1 MQTPFESAQQ
11 NLSIVIQN
19 WIAMNMILEM
29 HNLDNLIDQEQKDL
43 LQSLKEAP
51 EHKKAEIRDIIKKNK
66 EDKELFI
73 QTMTN
78 NVLTDKQMWN

>member
-29 HNLDNLIDQEQKDL
+29 HNLDDLIDQEQKDL

-51 EHKKAEIRDIIKKNK
+51 EHKKAEIRDIMKKNK

-73 QTMTN
+73 KTMTN

>member
-19 WIAMNMILEM
+19 WIAMNLIMEM
-29 HNLDNLIDQEQKDL
+29 HNLDEVIDQEQKDL

-51 EHKKAEIRDIIKKNK
+51 EHKKAEIRDIMKKNK

-73 QTMTN
+73 KTMTN

>member
-19 WIAMNMILEM
+19 WIAMNLIMEM
-29 HNLDNLIDQEQKDL
+29 HNLDEVIDQEQKDL

-51 EHKKAEIRDIIKKNK
+51 EHKKAEIRNIIKKNK

-73 QTMTN
+73 KTMTN

>member
-11 NLSIVIQN
+11 NCSIVIQN

>member
-19 WIAMNMILEM
+19 WIAINMILEM

-51 EHKKAEIRDIIKKNK
+51 EHKKAEIRNIMKKNK

>member
-19 WIAMNMILEM
+19 WIAMNMIMEM
-29 HNLDNLIDQEQKDL
+29 HNLNDLIDQEQKDL
-43 LQSLKEAP
+43 LQSLEGAP
-51 EHKKAEIRDIIKKNK
+51 EHKKAEIRDIMKKNK

-73 QTMTN
+73 RTMTN

>member
-19 WIAMNMILEM
+19 WIAMNMIMEM
-29 HNLDNLIDQEQKDL
+29 HNLDEVIDQEQKDL

-51 EHKKAEIRDIIKKNK
+51 EHKKAEIRDIMKKNK

-73 QTMTN
+73 KTMTN

>member
-29 HNLDNLIDQEQKDL
+29 HNLDEVIDQEQKDL
-43 LQSLKEAP
+43 LKSLKEAP
-51 EHKKAEIRDIIKKNK
+51 EHKKAEIRNIMKKNK

-73 QTMTN
+73 KTMTN

>member
-1 MQTPFESAQQ
+1 MQTPFENAQQ

-19 WIAMNMILEM
+19 WIAMNMIMEM
-29 HNLDNLIDQEQKDL
+29 HNLDDLIDQEQKDL

-51 EHKKAEIRDIIKKNK
+51 EHKKAEIRDIMKKNK

-73 QTMTN
+73 RTMTN

>member
-29 HNLDNLIDQEQKDL
+29 HNLDDLIDQEQKDL
-43 LQSLKEAP
+43 LKSLKEAP
-51 EHKKAEIRDIIKKNK
+51 EHKKAEIRNIIKKNK

-73 QTMTN
+73 KTMTN
-78 NVLTDKQMWN
+78 NVLTDNQMWN

>member
-11 NLSIVIQN
+11 NCLIVIHN

-29 HNLDNLIDQEQKDL
+29 HNLDEVIEQEQKDL
-43 LQSLKEAP
+43 LKSLKEAP
-51 EHKKAEIRDIIKKNK
+51 EHKKAEIRNIMKKNK
-66 EDKELFI
+66 ENKELFI

>member
-29 HNLDNLIDQEQKDL
+29 HNLDDLIDQEQKDL
-43 LQSLKEAP
+43 LKSLKEAP
-51 EHKKAEIRDIIKKNK
+51 EHKKAEIRNIIKKNK

-73 QTMTN
+73 KTMTN

>member
-19 WIAMNMILEM
+19 WIAMNLIMEM
-29 HNLDNLIDQEQKDL
+29 HNLDDLIDQEQKDL

-51 EHKKAEIRDIIKKNK
+51 EHKKAEIRNIIKKNK

-73 QTMTN
+73 KTMTN

>member
-1 MQTPFESAQQ
+1 METPFESAQQ

-29 HNLDNLIDQEQKDL
+29 HNLDEVIDQEQKDL

-51 EHKKAEIRDIIKKNK
+51 EHKKAEIRDIMKKNK

-73 QTMTN
+73 KTMTN

>member
-29 HNLDNLIDQEQKDL
+29 HNLDDLIDQEQKDL

-51 EHKKAEIRDIIKKNK
+51 EHKKAEIRNIIKKNK

-73 QTMTN
+73 KTMTN

>member
-19 WIAMNMILEM
+19 WIAMNMIMEM
-29 HNLDNLIDQEQKDL
+29 HNLDEVIDQEQKDL

-51 EHKKAEIRDIIKKNK
+51 EHKKAEIRDIMKKNK

-73 QTMTN
+73 RTMTN

>member
-1 MQTPFESAQQ
+1 MQTPFESAEQ

-29 HNLDNLIDQEQKDL
+29 HNLNDLIDQEQKDL

-51 EHKKAEIRDIIKKNK
+51 EHKKAEIRDIMKKNK
-66 EDKELFI
+66 QDKELFI

>member
-1 MQTPFESAQQ
+1 MQTQFESAQQ

>member
-11 NLSIVIQN
+11 NLSIIIQN
-19 WIAMNMILEM
+19 WIAMNMIMEM
-29 HNLDNLIDQEQKDL
+29 HNLNDLIDQEQKDL

-51 EHKKAEIRDIIKKNK
+51 EHKKAEIRNIIKKNK

>member
-19 WIAMNMILEM
+19 WIAMNLIMEM
-29 HNLDNLIDQEQKDL
+29 HNLDEVIDQEQKDL
-43 LQSLKEAP
+43 LQSMKTAP
-51 EHKKAEIRDIIKKNK
+51 EHKKAEIRNIMKRNK

-73 QTMTN
+73 KTMTN

>member
-29 HNLDNLIDQEQKDL
+29 YNLDDLIDQEQKDL
-43 LQSLKEAP
+43 LKSLKEAP
-51 EHKKAEIRDIIKKNK
+51 EHKKAEIRDIMKKNK

-73 QTMTN
+73 KTMTN

>member
-19 WIAMNMILEM
+19 WIAMNLIMEM
-29 HNLDNLIDQEQKDL
+29 HNLDEVIDQEQKDL
-43 LQSLKEAP
+43 LKSLKEAP
-51 EHKKAEIRDIIKKNK
+51 EHKKAEIRDIMKKNK

-73 QTMTN
+73 KTMTN

>member
-29 HNLDNLIDQEQKDL
+29 HNLDEVIDQEQKDL

-51 EHKKAEIRDIIKKNK
+51 EHKKAEIRNIIKKNK

-73 QTMTN
+73 KTMTN

>member
-19 WIAMNMILEM
+19 WIAMNLIMEM
-29 HNLDNLIDQEQKDL
+29 HNLDEVIDQEQKDL

-51 EHKKAEIRDIIKKNK
+51 EHKKAEIRDIMKKNK

-73 QTMTN
+73 KSMTD

>member
-19 WIAMNMILEM
+19 WIAMNMIMEM
-29 HNLDNLIDQEQKDL
+29 HNLDDVIDQEQKDL

-51 EHKKAEIRDIIKKNK
+51 EHKKAEIRDIMKKNK

>member
-51 EHKKAEIRDIIKKNK
+51 EHMKAEIRDIIKKNK

-73 QTMTN
+73 KTMTN

>member
-11 NLSIVIQN
+11 NLSIVNQN

-29 HNLDNLIDQEQKDL
+29 HNLDDLIDQEQKDL
-43 LQSLKEAP
+43 LKSLEEAP

>member
-19 WIAMNMILEM
+19 WIAMNMIMEM
-29 HNLDNLIDQEQKDL
+29 HNLNDLIDQEQKDL
-43 LQSLKEAP
+43 FQSLKEAP

>member
-1 MQTPFESAQQ
+1 
-11 NLSIVIQN
+11 
-19 WIAMNMILEM
+19 MNMILEM
-29 HNLDNLIDQEQKDL
+29 HNLDDLIDQEQKDL

-73 QTMTN
+73 KTMTN
-78 NVLTDKQMWN
+78 NVLTNKQMWN

>member
-29 HNLDNLIDQEQKDL
+29 HNLDDLIDQEQKDL

-51 EHKKAEIRDIIKKNK
+51 EHKKAEIRNIMKKNK

-73 QTMTN
+73 KTMTN